1 MKKKV
6 LSEIDLHYG
15 EIPSPRGKADILGFE
30 IDRTQIKY
38 DILFSSAF
46 NKCIKEKDYIRSK
59 DYKIPSTKA
68 TTVLQAYLRDHF
80 IVPNKKFLSPMLE
93 WGNVYAPLELS
104 LNRNHVDRMLLRN
117 APDYTCIYGVDV
129 AKDSCELIIDYDDN
143 TKVGNTWHMP
153 LKTNN
158 YIIFPSTQRY
168 HISKNISTQH
178 NFFFCS
184 NYSYMRTG

>member
-15 EIPSPRGKADILGFE
+15 EIPSPYGFK

-46 NKCIKEKDYIRSK
+46 NKCIKEKDFIRSK

-68 TTVLQAYLRDHF
+68 KNELQTYLRDHF
-80 IVPNKKFLSPMLE
+80 LVPNKKFLNTMLE
-93 WGNVYAPLELS
+93 WGNIYAPLEMS
-104 LNRNHVDRMLLRN
+104 FNRNQVDRTTLN
-117 APDYTCIYGVDV
+117 EAPDYTCIYGVDV
-129 AKDSCELIIDYDDN
+129 AEGSCELVIEYDDKN
-143 TKVGNTWHMP
+143 RVANTWHIP
-153 LKTNN
+153 LATNK
-158 YIIFPSTQRY
+158 YIIFPSIQRY
-168 HISKNISTQH
+168 YISKNISTQH

-184 NYSYMRTG
+184 NYSYLRT

>member
-6 LSEIDLHYG
+6 LSETDIYYG
-15 EIPSPRGKADILGFE
+15 TIPSPYGFK

-46 NKCIKEKDYIRSK
+46 NKGIKEKDYIRSK

-68 TTVLQAYLRDHF
+68 KNELQTYLRDHF
-80 IVPNKKFLSPMLE
+80 LVPNKKFLHIQLE
-93 WGNVYAPLELS
+93 WGNIYAPLEMS
-104 LNRNHVDRMLLRN
+104 FNRNQVDRTTLKD

-129 AKDSCELIIDYDDN
+129 AEDSCELVIEYDDKN
-143 TKVGNTWHMP
+143 RVANTWHIP
-153 LKTNN
+153 LATNK
-158 YIIFPSTQRY
+158 YIIFPSIQRY
-168 HISKNISTQH
+168 YISKNISTQH

-184 NYSYMRTG
+184 NYSYTRTA

>member
-15 EIPSPRGKADILGFE
+15 EIPSPYGFK

-68 TTVLQAYLRDHF
+68 KNELQTYLIDHF
-80 IVPNKKFLSPMLE
+80 IVPNKKFLNP
-93 WGNVYAPLELS
+93 
-104 LNRNHVDRMLLRN
+104 
-117 APDYTCIYGVDV
+117 
-129 AKDSCELIIDYDDN
+129 
-143 TKVGNTWHMP
+143 
-153 LKTNN
+153 
-158 YIIFPSTQRY
+158 
-168 HISKNISTQH
+168 
-178 NFFFCS
+178 
-184 NYSYMRTG
+184 